1 MRKSNYFENIK
12 VLKRKTRNNYNEIN
26 LKQNTMSEFKYYIM
40 KRKSDQAYP
49 LLRIIGRDYSE
60 GRQIKLVYLEFNSPI
75 PRKPVMADFL
85 SGSETIVSK
94 RIADAMQQL
103 NMDGVQFIPTKLTD
117 TTGNVTEDYVCVVVK
132 NNTYLALDKDK
143 AKYRVDKDEDD
154 EDDDIYNVSKV
165 VLDREVLGEIPL
177 NKRLGFRLKE
187 APGYSLYH
195 QSVVDVIM
203 ALEPTGLYFRDIEDY
218 ELL

>member
-1 MRKSNYFENIK
+1 
-12 VLKRKTRNNYNEIN
+12 
-26 LKQNTMSEFKYYIM
+26 MSEFKYYIM

-49 LLRIIGRDYSE
+49 LLRITGRDYSE
-60 GRQIKLVYLEFNSPI
+60 GRQIRLVYLEFNSPI

-117 TTGNVTEDYVCVVVK
+117 TKGNVTEDYVCIVVD
-132 NNTYLALDKDK
+132 NNTYEALDKEESDYIK
-143 AKYRVDKDEDD
+143 GKYSY
-154 EDDDIYNVSKV
+154 DIEKI
-165 VLDREVLGEIPL
+165 VLDREMLGEIPL
-177 NKRLGFRLKE
+177 SKRLGFRLKE

-203 ALEPTGLYFRDIEDY
+203 ALEPTGVYFQNIEDY

>member
-1 MRKSNYFENIK
+1 MKRNAIINI
-12 VLKRKTRNNYNEIN
+12 
-26 LKQNTMSEFKYYIM
+26 KQNTMSEFKYYIM
-40 KRKSDQAYP
+40 KRKSDQVYP
-49 LLRIIGRDYSE
+49 LLRITGRDYSE

-94 RIADAMQQL
+94 RIANAMQQL
-103 NMDGVQFIPTKLTD
+103 NMDGVQFVPTELTD
-117 TTGNVTEDYVCVVVK
+117 TKGNITEDYVCVVVA
-132 NNTYLALDKDK
+132 NNTYEALDKEDSE
-143 AKYRVDKDEDD
+143 YMFDEP
-154 EDDDIYNVSKV
+154 IYEIEKI
-165 VLDREVLGEIPL
+165 VLDREVLGKIPL

-195 QSVVDVIM
+195 QSVVDAIM
-203 ALEPTGLYFRDIEDY
+203 ALEPTGIYFRDIEDY